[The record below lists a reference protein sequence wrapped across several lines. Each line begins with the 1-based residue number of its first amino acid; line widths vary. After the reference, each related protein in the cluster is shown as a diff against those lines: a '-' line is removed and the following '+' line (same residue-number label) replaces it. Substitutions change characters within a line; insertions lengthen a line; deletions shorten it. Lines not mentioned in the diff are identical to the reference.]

1 MSKNTVNFMLH
12 IKVYKSINGNAYN
25 YLLKSRDF
33 FLVRTCTVFGNRF
46 ADINLK
52 GDLFG
57 GVTTAIISL
66 PLALAFGVASGAGAE
81 AGLWGAI
88 MVGFFAALFGGS
100 SSLISEPTGPMT
112 VIMTAVLTSMMAKYP
127 ETGMAMSF
135 TVVIMAGAF
144 QVLLG
149 TLKLG
154 KYITLMPY
162 SVISGFMSGI
172 GVILIILQISPL
184 LGHLAPAGG
193 VIGTL
198 SALPDNIL
206 NLKFSELFL
215 GLLTLGILFFLPQK
229 YRRYVPAQLIAL
241 VAVTLLSVIFFDTD
255 SIRRI
260 GEIPAGLPSLVL
272 PHINAD
278 MFTTMVIDALVLG
291 TLGCIDTLL
300 TAVIGDSLTRKEHDS
315 DKELRGQGLANIISG
330 LFGALPGAGATM
342 GTVTNIQVGARS
354 PLSGIIRALVLA
366 LVVLVAGGLT
376 EPIPMAVLA
385 GIAVYVG
392 FNILDWS
399 FIQRAHKVN
408 VQGMAIMYGVML
420 LTVFVDL
427 IVAVGLGVFIS
438 NIIIIEQ
445 LSRVQA
451 RQVKAISDAD
461 ENSVPLTDSERG
473 LLDKANGKVLFF
485 YLSGPMIFSVSK
497 AISQQ
502 HSSISDYD
510 VMILDLTDVP
520 MIDVTVGLALENAI
534 KDALD
539 ARCEVLLLCPNI
551 NTRQQLEKFH
561 VLTLVPEGNTYLFRY
576 EALQASLKYVKNT
589 DLLEPT

>member
-1 MSKNTVNFMLH
+1 M
-12 IKVYKSINGNAYN
+12 
-25 YLLKSRDF
+25 
-33 FLVRTCTVFGNRF
+33 FGDRF
-46 ADINLK
+46 NDINLK

-88 MVGFFAALFGGS
+88 LVGLFAALFGGS
-100 SSLISEPTGPMT
+100 STLISEPTGPMT
-112 VIMTAVLTSMMAKYP
+112 VIMTAVLTSMVAKYP
-127 ETGMAMSF
+127 ESGIAISF
-135 TVVIMAGAF
+135 TIVMMAGAF
-144 QVLLG
+144 QVLIG

-162 SVISGFMSGI
+162 SVVSGFMSGI
-172 GVILIILQISPL
+172 GVILIILQLSPL
-184 LGHLAPAGG
+184 LGHAAPAGG
-193 VIGTL
+193 VLGTL
-198 SALPDNIL
+198 SALPETISNM
-206 NLKFSELFL
+206 KFSEFFL
-215 GLLTLGILFFLPQK
+215 GLLTLGILFFFPKQYRK
-229 YRRYVPAQLIAL
+229 YIPAQLVAL
-241 VAVTLLSVIFFDTD
+241 VAVTLLSVIIFDFD
-255 SIRRI
+255 DVRRI
-260 GEIPAGLPSLVL
+260 GEIPTGLPSLVV
-272 PHINAD
+272 PVINGEI
-278 MFTTMVIDALVLG
+278 FTAMVIDALVLG

-315 DKELRGQGLANIISG
+315 DKELRGQGFANMISG

-354 PLSGIIRALVLA
+354 PLSGVIRALILA
-366 LVVLVAGGLT
+366 LVVLVASGLT

-392 FNILDWS
+392 FGILDWS
-399 FIQRAHKVN
+399 FIQRAHRVS

-438 NIIIIEQ
+438 NILIIER

-451 RQVKAISDAD
+451 KQVKAISDAD
-461 ENSVPLTDSERG
+461 ENDVPLTDSERG
-473 LLDKANGKVLFF
+473 LLDRANGKVLFF

-497 AISQQ
+497 AISRQ
-502 HSSISDYD
+502 HSSIADYEA
-510 VMILDLTDVP
+510 MILDLTDVP

-534 KDALD
+534 KDAQEAQCD
-539 ARCEVLLLCPNI
+539 VYLLCPNE
-551 NTRQQLEKFH
+551 RVREQLEKFH
-561 VLTLVPEGNTYLFRY
+561 VLDLVPDENTFKFRY
-576 EALQASLKYVKNT
+576 EALNAAVNKVEQDEHQGAFV
-589 DLLEPT
+589 

>member
-1 MSKNTVNFMLH
+1 MS
-12 IKVYKSINGNAYN
+12 I
-25 YLLKSRDF
+25 
-33 FLVRTCTVFGNRF
+33 
-46 ADINLK
+46 K

-88 MVGFFAALFGGS
+88 LVGLFAALFGGS
-100 SSLISEPTGPMT
+100 TSLISEPTGPMT

-127 ETGMAMSF
+127 ETGMAMGF

-172 GVILIILQISPL
+172 GVILIILQLSPL
-184 LGHLAPAGG
+184 LGHSAPAGG
-193 VIGTL
+193 VMGTL
-198 SALPDNIL
+198 SALPNTL
-206 NLKFSELFL
+206 VNLKFSELFL
-215 GLLTLGILFFLPQK
+215 GLLTLAILFFFPSK
-229 YRRYVPAQLIAL
+229 YRKYVPAQLVAL
-241 VAVTLLSVIFFDTD
+241 VAITLLSVIIFDTD

-272 PHINAD
+272 PHINTE
-278 MFTTMVIDALVLG
+278 MFMTMVIDALVLG

-300 TAVIGDSLTRKEHDS
+300 TAVIGDSLTRKVHDS
-315 DKELRGQGLANIISG
+315 DKELRGQGIANMISG

-354 PLSGIIRALVLA
+354 PLSGIIRALMLA
-366 LVVLVAGGLT
+366 LVVLIAGSLT

-399 FIQRAHKVN
+399 FIQRAHKVSMP
-408 VQGMAIMYGVML
+408 GMAVMYGVML

-461 ENSVPLTDSERG
+461 DNIVPLTDSERG
-473 LLDKANGKVLFF
+473 LLDQANGKVLFF

-502 HSSISDYD
+502 HASIDDYD

-539 ARCEVLLLCPNI
+539 VNCEVLLLCPNTK
-551 NTRQQLEKFH
+551 TRQQLEKFR
-561 VLTLVPEGNTYLFRY
+561 VLDLVPDGNTYAFRY
-576 EALQASLKYVKNT
+576 EALQASLKHVEKNNQPV
-589 DLLEPT
+589 LEC

>member
-1 MSKNTVNFMLH
+1 M
-12 IKVYKSINGNAYN
+12 
-25 YLLKSRDF
+25 
-33 FLVRTCTVFGNRF
+33 FGQRF
-46 ADINLK
+46 ENINLK

-88 MVGFFAALFGGS
+88 MVGFFASLFGGS
-100 SSLISEPTGPMT
+100 STLISEPTGPMT
-112 VIMTAVLTSMMAKYP
+112 VIMTAVLTSMVAKYP
-127 ETGMAMSF
+127 ESGIAMTF
-135 TVVIMAGAF
+135 TVVMMAGAF
-144 QVLLG
+144 QILLG

-172 GVILIILQISPL
+172 GVILIILQLSPL
-184 LGHLAPAGG
+184 LGHAAPSGG
-193 VIGTL
+193 VMGTL
-198 SALPDNIL
+198 TALPDTLTNLNI
-206 NLKFSELFL
+206 KELFL
-215 GLLTLGILFFLPQK
+215 GLLTLAVLFLFPQH
-229 YRRYVPAQLIAL
+229 YRKYVPAQLVAL
-241 VAVTLLSVIFFDTD
+241 VAVTLISVIIFDMG

-260 GEIPAGLPSLVL
+260 GEIPAGLPSIVI
-272 PHINAD
+272 PTINSD
-278 MFTTMVIDALVLG
+278 MFMTMVIDALVLG

-315 DKELRGQGLANIISG
+315 DKELRGQGLANMISG

-354 PLSGIIRALVLA
+354 PLSGVFRAAVLA

-399 FIQRAHKVN
+399 FIQRAHKVS

-438 NIIIIEQ
+438 NIIIIER
-445 LSRVQA
+445 LSREQA

-461 ENSVPLTDSERG
+461 EDDVPLTESERG

-497 AISQQ
+497 AISRQ
-502 HSSISDYD
+502 HTSISDYE

-534 KDALD
+534 NDALD
-539 ARCEVLLLCPNI
+539 ANCKVYLLCPNKQ
-551 NTRQQLEKFH
+551 TREQLEKFH
-561 VLTLVPEGNTYLFRY
+561 VTDLVPDENTFKFRY
-576 EALQASLKYVKNT
+576 EALKSAIKYVSPS
-589 DLLEPT
+589 EE

>member
-1 MSKNTVNFMLH
+1 MF
-12 IKVYKSINGNAYN
+12 G
-25 YLLKSRDF
+25 SRF
-33 FLVRTCTVFGNRF
+33 E
-46 ADINLK
+46 DINFK
-52 GDLFG
+52 GDVFG

-88 MVGFFAALFGGS
+88 MVGLFASLFGGS
-100 SSLISEPTGPMT
+100 NTLISEPTGPMT

-127 ETGMAMSF
+127 ETGMAMTF
-135 TVVIMAGAF
+135 TVVMMAGAF
-144 QVLLG
+144 QILLG

-154 KYITLMPY
+154 KYVTLMPY

-172 GVILIILQISPL
+172 GVILIILQLSPL
-184 LGHLAPAGG
+184 MGHAAPSGG
-193 VIGTL
+193 VLGTL
-198 SALPDNIL
+198 SALPETIS

-215 GLLTLGILFFLPQK
+215 GLLTLGILFFFPKQ
-229 YRRYVPAQLIAL
+229 YRKYVPAQLVAL
-241 VAVTLLSVIFFDTD
+241 VAVTLLSVILFDTED
-255 SIRRI
+255 IRRI
-260 GEIPAGLPSLVL
+260 GEIPAGLPSLVA
-272 PHINAD
+272 PYIDTD
-278 MFTTMVIDALVLG
+278 MFVEMVIDALVLG

-315 DKELRGQGLANIISG
+315 DKELRGQGLANMISG

-354 PLSGIIRALVLA
+354 PLSGVIRALMLA

-399 FIQRAHKVN
+399 FIQRAHKVSFS
-408 VQGMAIMYGVML
+408 GMAVMYGVML

-438 NIIIIEQ
+438 NIIIIER
-445 LSRVQA
+445 LSREQA

-461 ENSVPLTDSERG
+461 EDDVPLTDSERG
-473 LLDKANGKVLFF
+473 LLERANGKVLFF

-497 AISQQ
+497 AISRQ

-539 ARCEVLLLCPNI
+539 ANCAVYLLCPNER
-551 NTRQQLEKFH
+551 TREQLEKFH
-561 VLTLVPEGNTYLFRY
+561 VIDLVPNDNMYQFRY
-576 EALQASLKYVKNT
+576 EALNAAVAHVEADQYQRITA
-589 DLLEPT
+589 

>member
-1 MSKNTVNFMLH
+1 MFQ
-12 IKVYKSINGNAYN
+12 A
-25 YLLKSRDF
+25 
-33 FLVRTCTVFGNRF
+33 RF
-46 ADINLK
+46 ADLNLR

-81 AGLWGAI
+81 TGLWGAI
-88 MVGFFAALFGGS
+88 LVGLFAALFGGS
-100 SSLISEPTGPMT
+100 STLISEPTGPMT
-112 VIMTAVLTSMMAKYP
+112 VIMTAILTAMVARYP
-127 ETGMAMSF
+127 ESGAAIAF
-135 TVVIMAGAF
+135 TVVMMAGAF
-144 QVLLG
+144 QILLG

-162 SVISGFMSGI
+162 SVVSGFMSGI
-172 GVILIILQISPL
+172 GVILIILQLSPL
-184 LGHLAPAGG
+184 LGHPSPGGG
-193 VIGTL
+193 VLGTL
-198 SALPDNIL
+198 SALPDL
-206 NLKFSELFL
+206 LANLKFSELFL

-229 YRRYVPAQLIAL
+229 YRKQVPAQLVAL
-241 VAVTLLSVIFFDTD
+241 VVVTLFSVIFFATD
-255 SIRRI
+255 DIRRI
-260 GEIPAGLPSLVL
+260 GEIPAGLPSIVV
-272 PHINAD
+272 PT
-278 MFTTMVIDALVLG
+278 FTSDIVVTMVIDALVLG

-315 DKELRGQGLANIISG
+315 DRELQGQGIANMVAG

-354 PLSGIIRALVLA
+354 PLSGVTRALMLA

-392 FNILDWS
+392 VNILDWA
-399 FIQRAHKVN
+399 FIQRAHKISL
-408 VQGMAIMYGVML
+408 QGMAIMYGVML

-438 NIIIIEQ
+438 NILVIER
-445 LSRVQA
+445 LSREQA

-461 ENSVPLTDSERG
+461 DDDVPLTESERK

-497 AISQQ
+497 AITRQ
-502 HSSISDYD
+502 HSSVDQYQA
-510 VMILDLTDVP
+510 MILDLTDVP

-534 KDALD
+534 RNALEVN
-539 ARCEVLLLCPNI
+539 CEVYLLCPNEK
-551 NTRQQLEKFH
+551 TRSELEKFH
-561 VLTLVPEGNTYLFRY
+561 VIDLVPDQNMFTFRY
-576 EALQASLKYVKNT
+576 EALNAAVKQVNT
-589 DLLEPT
+589 

>member
-1 MSKNTVNFMLH
+1 MF
-12 IKVYKSINGNAYN
+12 G
-25 YLLKSRDF
+25 SRF
-33 FLVRTCTVFGNRF
+33 K
-46 ADINLK
+46 DINFK
-52 GDLFG
+52 GDIFG

-88 MVGFFAALFGGS
+88 MVGLFASLFGGS
-100 SSLISEPTGPMT
+100 NTLISEPTGPMT

-127 ETGMAMSF
+127 ETGMAMTF
-135 TVVIMAGAF
+135 TVVMMAGAF
-144 QVLLG
+144 QILLG
-149 TLKLG
+149 TLKMG
-154 KYITLMPY
+154 KYVTLMPY

-172 GVILIILQISPL
+172 GVILIILQLSPL
-184 LGHLAPAGG
+184 LGHAAPTGG
-193 VIGTL
+193 VLGTL
-198 SALPDNIL
+198 SALPETIF
-206 NLKFSELFL
+206 NLKFNELFL
-215 GLLTLGILFFLPQK
+215 GLLTLGILFFFPKK
-229 YRRYVPAQLIAL
+229 YRKYVPAQLVAL
-241 VAVTLLSVIFFDTD
+241 VAVTLLSVMLFDTED
-255 SIRRI
+255 IRRI
-260 GEIPAGLPSLVL
+260 GEIPAGLPSLVA
-272 PHINAD
+272 PHIDPD
-278 MFTTMVIDALVLG
+278 MFVEMVIDALVLG

-315 DKELRGQGLANIISG
+315 DKELRGQGLANMISG

-354 PLSGIIRALVLA
+354 PLSGVVRALVLA

-399 FIQRAHKVN
+399 FIQRAHKVSFS
-408 VQGMAIMYGVML
+408 GMAIMYGVML

-427 IVAVGLGVFIS
+427 IVAVGLGVFVS
-438 NIIIIEQ
+438 NIMIIER
-445 LSRVQA
+445 LSREQA

-461 ENSVPLTDSERG
+461 EDDVPLTDSERG
-473 LLDKANGKVLFF
+473 LLDRANGRVLFF

-497 AISQQ
+497 AISRQ
-502 HSSISDYD
+502 HTSISDYD

-520 MIDVTVGLALENAI
+520 MLDVTVGLALENAI

-539 ARCEVLLLCPNI
+539 ARCEVYLLCPNQR
-551 NTRQQLEKFH
+551 TREQLEKFH
-561 VLTLVPEGNTYLFRY
+561 VIDLVPDNNMYQFRY
-576 EALQASLKYVKNT
+576 EALNAAVAHVESDQYQRMTA
-589 DLLEPT
+589 

>member
-1 MSKNTVNFMLH
+1 MF
-12 IKVYKSINGNAYN
+12 G
-25 YLLKSRDF
+25 SRF
-33 FLVRTCTVFGNRF
+33 E
-46 ADINLK
+46 DINFN
-52 GDLFG
+52 GDVFG

-88 MVGFFAALFGGS
+88 MVGLFASLFGGS
-100 SSLISEPTGPMT
+100 NTLISEPTGPMT

-127 ETGMAMSF
+127 ETGMAMTF
-135 TVVIMAGAF
+135 TVVMMAGAF
-144 QVLLG
+144 QILLG

-154 KYITLMPY
+154 KYVTLMPY

-172 GVILIILQISPL
+172 GVILIILQLSPL
-184 LGHLAPAGG
+184 MGHAAPSGG
-193 VIGTL
+193 VLGTL
-198 SALPDNIL
+198 SALPETIS

-215 GLLTLGILFFLPQK
+215 GLLTLGILFFFPKQ
-229 YRRYVPAQLIAL
+229 YRKYVPAQLVAL
-241 VAVTLLSVIFFDTD
+241 VAVTLLSVILFDTED
-255 SIRRI
+255 IRRI
-260 GEIPAGLPSLVL
+260 GEIPAGLPSLVA
-272 PHINAD
+272 PYIDTD
-278 MFTTMVIDALVLG
+278 MFVEMVIDALVLG

-315 DKELRGQGLANIISG
+315 DKELRGQGLANMISG

-354 PLSGIIRALVLA
+354 PLSGVIRALMLA

-399 FIQRAHKVN
+399 FIQRAHKVSFS
-408 VQGMAIMYGVML
+408 GMAVMYGVML

-438 NIIIIEQ
+438 NIIIIER
-445 LSRVQA
+445 LSREQA

-461 ENSVPLTDSERG
+461 EDDVPLTDSERG
-473 LLDKANGKVLFF
+473 LLDRANGKVLFF

-497 AISQQ
+497 AISRQ

-539 ARCEVLLLCPNI
+539 ANCAVYLLCPNER
-551 NTRQQLEKFH
+551 TREQLEKFH
-561 VLTLVPEGNTYLFRY
+561 VIDLVPDENMYQFRY
-576 EALQASLKYVKNT
+576 EALNAAVAHVEADQYQRITA
-589 DLLEPT
+589 

>member
-1 MSKNTVNFMLH
+1 MF
-12 IKVYKSINGNAYN
+12 G
-25 YLLKSRDF
+25 SRF
-33 FLVRTCTVFGNRF
+33 E
-46 ADINLK
+46 DINFK
-52 GDLFG
+52 GDVFG

-88 MVGFFAALFGGS
+88 MVGLFASLFGGS
-100 SSLISEPTGPMT
+100 NTLISEPTGPMT

-127 ETGMAMSF
+127 ETGMAMTF
-135 TVVIMAGAF
+135 TVVMMAGAF
-144 QVLLG
+144 QILLG

-154 KYITLMPY
+154 KYVTLMPY

-172 GVILIILQISPL
+172 GVILIILQLSPL
-184 LGHLAPAGG
+184 MGHAAPSGG
-193 VIGTL
+193 VLGTL
-198 SALPDNIL
+198 SALPETIS

-215 GLLTLGILFFLPQK
+215 GLLTLGILFFFPKQ
-229 YRRYVPAQLIAL
+229 YRKYVPAQLVAL
-241 VAVTLLSVIFFDTD
+241 VAVTLLSVMLFDMED
-255 SIRRI
+255 IRRI
-260 GEIPAGLPSLVL
+260 GEIPAGLPSLVA
-272 PHINAD
+272 PHIDPD
-278 MFTTMVIDALVLG
+278 MFVEMVIDALVLG

-315 DKELRGQGLANIISG
+315 DKELRGQGLANMISG

-354 PLSGIIRALVLA
+354 PLSGVIRALMLA

-399 FIQRAHKVN
+399 FIQRAHKVSFS
-408 VQGMAIMYGVML
+408 GMAVMYGVML

-438 NIIIIEQ
+438 NIIIIER
-445 LSRVQA
+445 LSREQA

-461 ENSVPLTDSERG
+461 EDDVPLTDSERG
-473 LLDKANGKVLFF
+473 LLDRANGKVLFF

-497 AISQQ
+497 AISRQ

-539 ARCEVLLLCPNI
+539 ANCAVYLLCPNER
-551 NTRQQLEKFH
+551 TREQLEKFH
-561 VLTLVPEGNTYLFRY
+561 VIDLVPNDNMYQFRY
-576 EALQASLKYVKNT
+576 EALNAAVAHVEADQYQRITA
-589 DLLEPT
+589 

>member
-1 MSKNTVNFMLH
+1 MTFYFLKLNAG
-12 IKVYKSINGNAYN
+12 KSA
-25 YLLKSRDF
+25 
-33 FLVRTCTVFGNRF
+33 VFGSRF
-46 ADINLK
+46 EDINFK
-52 GDLFG
+52 GDVFG

-88 MVGFFAALFGGS
+88 MVGLFASLFGGS
-100 SSLISEPTGPMT
+100 NTLISEPTGPMT

-127 ETGMAMSF
+127 ETGMAMTF
-135 TVVIMAGAF
+135 TVVMMAGAF
-144 QVLLG
+144 QILLG

-154 KYITLMPY
+154 KYVTLMPY

-172 GVILIILQISPL
+172 GVILIILQLSPL
-184 LGHLAPAGG
+184 MGHAAPSGG
-193 VIGTL
+193 VLGTL
-198 SALPDNIL
+198 SALPDTIS

-215 GLLTLGILFFLPQK
+215 GLLTLGILFFFPKQ
-229 YRRYVPAQLIAL
+229 YRKYVPAQLVAL
-241 VAVTLLSVIFFDTD
+241 VAVTLLSVMFFDTED
-255 SIRRI
+255 IRRI
-260 GEIPAGLPSLVL
+260 GEIPAGLPSLVA
-272 PHINAD
+272 PHIDPD
-278 MFTTMVIDALVLG
+278 MFIEMVIDALVLG

-315 DKELRGQGLANIISG
+315 DKELRGQGLANMISG

-354 PLSGIIRALVLA
+354 PLSGVIRALMLA

-399 FIQRAHKVN
+399 FIQRAHKVSFS
-408 VQGMAIMYGVML
+408 GMAVMYGVML

-438 NIIIIEQ
+438 NIIIIER
-445 LSRVQA
+445 LSREQA

-461 ENSVPLTDSERG
+461 EDDVPLTDSERG
-473 LLDKANGKVLFF
+473 LLDRANGKVLFF

-497 AISQQ
+497 AISRQ

-539 ARCEVLLLCPNI
+539 ANCAVYLLCPNER
-551 NTRQQLEKFH
+551 TRGQLEKFH
-561 VLTLVPEGNTYLFRY
+561 VIDLVPNDNMYQFRY
-576 EALQASLKYVKNT
+576 EALNAAVAHVEADQYQRITA
-589 DLLEPT
+589 

>member
-1 MSKNTVNFMLH
+1 MF
-12 IKVYKSINGNAYN
+12 G
-25 YLLKSRDF
+25 SRF
-33 FLVRTCTVFGNRF
+33 K
-46 ADINLK
+46 DINFK
-52 GDLFG
+52 GDIFG

-88 MVGFFAALFGGS
+88 MVGLFASLFGGS
-100 SSLISEPTGPMT
+100 NTLISEPTGPMT

-127 ETGMAMSF
+127 ETGMAMTF
-135 TVVIMAGAF
+135 TVVMMAGAF
-144 QVLLG
+144 QILLG
-149 TLKLG
+149 TLKMG
-154 KYITLMPY
+154 KYVTLMPY

-172 GVILIILQISPL
+172 GVILIILQLSPL
-184 LGHLAPAGG
+184 LGHAAPTGG
-193 VIGTL
+193 VLGTL
-198 SALPDNIL
+198 SALPETIS
-206 NLKFSELFL
+206 NLEFNELFL
-215 GLLTLGILFFLPQK
+215 GLLTLGILFFFPKK
-229 YRRYVPAQLIAL
+229 YRKYVPAQLVAL
-241 VAVTLLSVIFFDTD
+241 VAVTLLSVMLFDTED
-255 SIRRI
+255 IRRI
-260 GEIPAGLPSLVL
+260 GEIPAGLPSLVA
-272 PHINAD
+272 PHIDPD
-278 MFTTMVIDALVLG
+278 MFVEMVIDALVLG

-315 DKELRGQGLANIISG
+315 DKELRGQGLANMISG

-354 PLSGIIRALVLA
+354 PLSGVVRALVLA

-399 FIQRAHKVN
+399 FIQRAHKVSFS
-408 VQGMAIMYGVML
+408 GMAIMYGVML

-427 IVAVGLGVFIS
+427 IVAVGLGVFVS
-438 NIIIIEQ
+438 NIMIIER
-445 LSRVQA
+445 LSREQA

-461 ENSVPLTDSERG
+461 EDDVPLTDSERG
-473 LLDKANGKVLFF
+473 LLDRANGRVLFF

-497 AISQQ
+497 AISRQ
-502 HSSISDYD
+502 HTSISDYD

-520 MIDVTVGLALENAI
+520 MLDVTVGLALENAI

-539 ARCEVLLLCPNI
+539 AHCEVYLLCPNQR
-551 NTRQQLEKFH
+551 TREQLEKFH
-561 VLTLVPEGNTYLFRY
+561 VIDLVPDNNMYQFRY
-576 EALQASLKYVKNT
+576 EALNAAVAHVESDHYQRMTA
-589 DLLEPT
+589 

>member
-1 MSKNTVNFMLH
+1 MF
-12 IKVYKSINGNAYN
+12 G
-25 YLLKSRDF
+25 SRF
-33 FLVRTCTVFGNRF
+33 K
-46 ADINLK
+46 DINFK
-52 GDLFG
+52 GDIFG

-88 MVGFFAALFGGS
+88 MVGLFASLFGGS
-100 SSLISEPTGPMT
+100 NTLISEPTGPMT

-127 ETGMAMSF
+127 ETGMAMTF
-135 TVVIMAGAF
+135 TVVMMAGAF
-144 QVLLG
+144 QILLG
-149 TLKLG
+149 TLKMG
-154 KYITLMPY
+154 KYVTLMPY

-172 GVILIILQISPL
+172 GVILIILQLSPL
-184 LGHLAPAGG
+184 LGHAAPAGG
-193 VIGTL
+193 VLGTL
-198 SALPDNIL
+198 SALPETIS
-206 NLKFSELFL
+206 NLKFNELFL
-215 GLLTLGILFFLPQK
+215 GLLTLGILFFFPKK
-229 YRRYVPAQLIAL
+229 YRKYVPAQLVAL
-241 VAVTLLSVIFFDTD
+241 VAVTLLSVMLFDTED
-255 SIRRI
+255 IRRI
-260 GEIPAGLPSLVL
+260 GEIPAGLPSLVA
-272 PHINAD
+272 PHIDPD
-278 MFTTMVIDALVLG
+278 MFVEMVIDALVLG

-315 DKELRGQGLANIISG
+315 DKELRGQGLANMISG

-354 PLSGIIRALVLA
+354 PLSGVVRALVLA

-399 FIQRAHKVN
+399 FIQRAHKVSFS
-408 VQGMAIMYGVML
+408 GMAIMYGVML

-427 IVAVGLGVFIS
+427 IVAVGLGVFVS
-438 NIIIIEQ
+438 NIMIIER
-445 LSRVQA
+445 LSREQA

-461 ENSVPLTDSERG
+461 EDDVPLTDSERG
-473 LLDKANGKVLFF
+473 LLDRANGRVLFF

-497 AISQQ
+497 AISRQ
-502 HSSISDYD
+502 HISISDYD

-520 MIDVTVGLALENAI
+520 MLDVTVGLALENAI

-539 ARCEVLLLCPNI
+539 ARCEVYLLCPNQR
-551 NTRQQLEKFH
+551 TREQLEKFH
-561 VLTLVPEGNTYLFRY
+561 VIDLVPDNNMYQFRY
-576 EALQASLKYVKNT
+576 EALNAAVAHVESDHYQRMTA
-589 DLLEPT
+589 

>member
-1 MSKNTVNFMLH
+1 MF
-12 IKVYKSINGNAYN
+12 A
-25 YLLKSRDF
+25 
-33 FLVRTCTVFGNRF
+33 NRF
-46 ADINLK
+46 EDINLR

-88 MVGFFAALFGGS
+88 MVGLFAALFGGS
-100 SSLISEPTGPMT
+100 NTLISEPTGPMT
-112 VIMTAVLTSMMAKYP
+112 VIMTAVLTSMVAKYP
-127 ETGMAMSF
+127 ETGMAMTF
-135 TVVIMAGAF
+135 TVVMMAGAF
-144 QVLLG
+144 QILLG

-154 KYITLMPY
+154 KYVTLMPY

-172 GVILIILQISPL
+172 GVILIILQLSPL
-184 LGHLAPAGG
+184 LGHAAPSGG
-193 VIGTL
+193 VMGTL
-198 SALPDNIL
+198 SALPETVANMR
-206 NLKFSELFL
+206 FSELFL
-215 GLLTLGILFFLPQK
+215 GLLTLAILFFFPK
-229 YRRYVPAQLIAL
+229 HYRKYVPAQLVAL
-241 VAVTLLSVIFFDTD
+241 IVVTLLSVILFDTD
-255 SIRRI
+255 AIRRI
-260 GEIPAGLPSLVL
+260 GEIPAGLPSLVI
-272 PHINAD
+272 PQIDPA
-278 MFTTMVIDALVLG
+278 MFTEMVIDALVLG

-315 DKELRGQGLANIISG
+315 DKELRGQGLANMISG

-354 PLSGIIRALVLA
+354 PLSGVIRALVLA

-399 FIQRAHKVN
+399 FIQRAHKVSFS
-408 VQGMAIMYGVML
+408 GMAIMYGVML

-427 IVAVGLGVFIS
+427 IAAVGLGVFIS
-438 NIIIIEQ
+438 NIIIIER
-445 LSRVQA
+445 LSREQA

-461 ENSVPLTDSERG
+461 EDDVPLTDSERG

-497 AISQQ
+497 AISRQ
-502 HSSISDYD
+502 HSSISDYE

-539 ARCEVLLLCPNI
+539 ANCQVYLLCPNEQ
-551 NTRQQLEKFH
+551 TRQQLDKFH
-561 VLTLVPEGNTYLFRY
+561 VIDLVPEGNTYKFRY
-576 EALQASLKYVKNT
+576 EALKAAVKH
-589 DLLEPT
+589 

>member
-1 MSKNTVNFMLH
+1 MF
-12 IKVYKSINGNAYN
+12 G
-25 YLLKSRDF
+25 SRF
-33 FLVRTCTVFGNRF
+33 K
-46 ADINLK
+46 DINFK
-52 GDLFG
+52 GDIFG

-88 MVGFFAALFGGS
+88 MVGLFASLFGGS
-100 SSLISEPTGPMT
+100 NTLISEPTGPMT

-127 ETGMAMSF
+127 ETGMAMTF
-135 TVVIMAGAF
+135 TVVMMAGAF
-144 QVLLG
+144 QILLG
-149 TLKLG
+149 TLKMG
-154 KYITLMPY
+154 KYVTLMPY

-172 GVILIILQISPL
+172 GVILIILQLSPL
-184 LGHLAPAGG
+184 LGHAAPTGG
-193 VIGTL
+193 VLGTL
-198 SALPDNIL
+198 SALPETIS
-206 NLKFSELFL
+206 NLKFNELFL
-215 GLLTLGILFFLPQK
+215 GLLTLGILFFFPKK
-229 YRRYVPAQLIAL
+229 YRKYVPAQLVAL
-241 VAVTLLSVIFFDTD
+241 VAVTLLSVMLFDTED
-255 SIRRI
+255 IRRI
-260 GEIPAGLPSLVL
+260 GEIPAGLPSLVA
-272 PHINAD
+272 PHIDPD
-278 MFTTMVIDALVLG
+278 MFVEMVIDALVLG

-315 DKELRGQGLANIISG
+315 DKELRGQGLANMISG

-354 PLSGIIRALVLA
+354 PLSGVVRALVLA

-399 FIQRAHKVN
+399 FIQRAHKVSFS
-408 VQGMAIMYGVML
+408 GMAIMYGVML

-427 IVAVGLGVFIS
+427 IVAVGLGVFVS
-438 NIIIIEQ
+438 NIMIIER
-445 LSRVQA
+445 LSREQA

-461 ENSVPLTDSERG
+461 EDDVPLTDSERG
-473 LLDKANGKVLFF
+473 LLDRANGRVLFF

-497 AISQQ
+497 AISRQ
-502 HSSISDYD
+502 HTSISDYD

-520 MIDVTVGLALENAI
+520 MLDVTVGLALENAI

-539 ARCEVLLLCPNI
+539 ARCEVYLLCPNQR
-551 NTRQQLEKFH
+551 TREQLEKFH
-561 VLTLVPEGNTYLFRY
+561 VIDLVPDNNMYQFRY
-576 EALQASLKYVKNT
+576 EALNAAVAHVESEQYQRMTA
-589 DLLEPT
+589 

>member
-1 MSKNTVNFMLH
+1 MTFYFLKLNAG
-12 IKVYKSINGNAYN
+12 KSA
-25 YLLKSRDF
+25 
-33 FLVRTCTVFGNRF
+33 VFGSRF
-46 ADINLK
+46 EDINFK
-52 GDLFG
+52 GDVFG

-88 MVGFFAALFGGS
+88 MVGLFASLFGGS
-100 SSLISEPTGPMT
+100 NTLISEPTGPMT

-127 ETGMAMSF
+127 ETGMAMTF
-135 TVVIMAGAF
+135 TVVMMAGAF
-144 QVLLG
+144 QILLG

-154 KYITLMPY
+154 KYVTLMPY

-172 GVILIILQISPL
+172 GVILIILQLSPL
-184 LGHLAPAGG
+184 MGHAAPSGG
-193 VIGTL
+193 VLGTL
-198 SALPDNIL
+198 SALPETIS

-215 GLLTLGILFFLPQK
+215 GLLTLGILFFFPKQYRK
-229 YRRYVPAQLIAL
+229 YIPAQLVAL
-241 VAVTLLSVIFFDTD
+241 VAVTLLSVMFFDTED
-255 SIRRI
+255 IRRI
-260 GEIPAGLPSLVL
+260 GEIPAGLPSLVA
-272 PHINAD
+272 PHIDPD
-278 MFTTMVIDALVLG
+278 MFVEMVIDALVLG

-315 DKELRGQGLANIISG
+315 DKELRGQGLANMISG

-354 PLSGIIRALVLA
+354 PLSGVIRALMLA

-399 FIQRAHKVN
+399 FIQRAHKVSFS
-408 VQGMAIMYGVML
+408 GMAVMYGVML

-438 NIIIIEQ
+438 NIIIIER
-445 LSRVQA
+445 LSREQA

-461 ENSVPLTDSERG
+461 EDDVPLTDSERG
-473 LLDKANGKVLFF
+473 LLDRANGKVLFF

-497 AISQQ
+497 AISRQ

-539 ARCEVLLLCPNI
+539 ANCAVYLLCPNER
-551 NTRQQLEKFH
+551 TREQLEKFH
-561 VLTLVPEGNTYLFRY
+561 VIDLVPNDNMYQFRY
-576 EALQASLKYVKNT
+576 EALNAAVAHVEADQYQRITA
-589 DLLEPT
+589 

>member
-1 MSKNTVNFMLH
+1 VHYFLGRILML
-12 IKVYKSINGNAYN
+12 
-25 YLLKSRDF
+25 
-33 FLVRTCTVFGNRF
+33 FGHRF
-46 ADINLK
+46 KDMNLK

-57 GVTTAIISL
+57 GVTTAVISL

-127 ETGMAMSF
+127 ETGLAISF
-135 TVVIMAGAF
+135 TIVMMAGAF
-144 QVLLG
+144 QILLG

-172 GVILIILQISPL
+172 GVILIIMQLSPL
-184 LGHLAPAGG
+184 LGQASPAGG
-193 VIGTL
+193 VTGTL
-198 SALPDNIL
+198 LSLPTLLSNI
-206 NLKFSELFL
+206 KFSELFL
-215 GLLTLGILFFLPQK
+215 ALLTLGILFFLPK
-229 YRRYVPAQLIAL
+229 TYRKYVPAQLVAL
-241 VAVTLLSVIFFDTD
+241 VAVTLISMLLFNNED
-255 SIRRI
+255 IRRI
-260 GEIPAGLPSLVL
+260 GEIPAGLPSLVI
-272 PHINAD
+272 PHFNTEI
-278 MFTTMVIDALVLG
+278 FTTMVIDALVLG

-300 TAVIGDSLTRKEHDS
+300 TAVIGDSLTRKEHDP
-315 DKELRGQGLANIISG
+315 DKELRGQGIANMISG

-399 FIQRAHKVN
+399 FIQRAHKVSI
-408 VQGMAIMYGVML
+408 QGMAIMYGVML

-438 NIIIIEQ
+438 NIIVIER
-445 LSRVQA
+445 LSREQA
-451 RQVKAISDAD
+451 RQVKAISDSD
-461 ENSVPLTDSERG
+461 GDDVPLNSRERK
-473 LLDKANGKVLFF
+473 LLEKANGKVLFF

-497 AISQQ
+497 AISRQ
-502 HSSISDYD
+502 HTRVAEYD

-520 MIDVTVGLALENAI
+520 MIDETVGLALENAV

-539 ARCEVLLLCPNI
+539 AQCEVFLLCPNEQ
-551 NTRQQLEKFH
+551 TRQQLEKCN
-561 VLTLVPEGNTYLFRY
+561 VLDLVPNKNIYSFRD
-576 EALQASLKYVKNT
+576 EALQAALTRVESH
-589 DLLEPT
+589 

>member
-1 MSKNTVNFMLH
+1 MFQ
-12 IKVYKSINGNAYN
+12 A
-25 YLLKSRDF
+25 
-33 FLVRTCTVFGNRF
+33 RF
-46 ADINLK
+46 ADLNLR

-88 MVGFFAALFGGS
+88 LVGLFAALFGGS
-100 SSLISEPTGPMT
+100 STLISEPTGPMT
-112 VIMTAVLTSMMAKYP
+112 VIMTAILTAMVARYP
-127 ETGMAMSF
+127 ESGAAIAF
-135 TVVIMAGAF
+135 TVVMMAGAF
-144 QVLLG
+144 QILLG

-162 SVISGFMSGI
+162 SVVSGFMSGI
-172 GVILIILQISPL
+172 GVILIILQLSPL
-184 LGHLAPAGG
+184 LGHPSPGGG
-193 VIGTL
+193 VLGTL
-198 SALPDNIL
+198 SALPDL
-206 NLKFSELFL
+206 LANLKFSELFL

-229 YRRYVPAQLIAL
+229 YRKQVPAQLVAL
-241 VAVTLLSVIFFDTD
+241 VVVTLFSVIFFDTD
-255 SIRRI
+255 DIRRI
-260 GEIPAGLPSLVL
+260 GEIPAGLPSIVV
-272 PHINAD
+272 PT
-278 MFTTMVIDALVLG
+278 FTSDIVVTMVIDALVLG

-315 DKELRGQGLANIISG
+315 DRELQGQGIANMVAG

-354 PLSGIIRALVLA
+354 PLSGVTRALMLA

-392 FNILDWS
+392 VNILDWA
-399 FIQRAHKVN
+399 FIQRAHKISL
-408 VQGMAIMYGVML
+408 QGMAIMYGVML

-438 NIIIIEQ
+438 NILVIER
-445 LSRVQA
+445 LSREQA

-461 ENSVPLTDSERG
+461 DDDVPLTESERK

-497 AISQQ
+497 AITRQ
-502 HSSISDYD
+502 HSSVDQYQA
-510 VMILDLTDVP
+510 MILDLTDVP

-534 KDALD
+534 RDAQE
-539 ARCEVLLLCPNI
+539 ANCEVYLLCPNEK
-551 NTRQQLEKFH
+551 TRAELEKFH
-561 VLTLVPEGNTYLFRY
+561 VIDLVPDQNMFTFRY
-576 EALQASLKYVKNT
+576 EALNAAVKQVT
-589 DLLEPT
+589 VSE

>member
-1 MSKNTVNFMLH
+1 MKWSTV
-12 IKVYKSINGNAYN
+12 
-25 YLLKSRDF
+25 
-33 FLVRTCTVFGNRF
+33 VFASRF
-46 ADINLK
+46 ADVNLK
-52 GDLFG
+52 GDAFG

-88 MVGFFAALFGGS
+88 MVGLFAALFGGS
-100 SSLISEPTGPMT
+100 NTLISEPTGPMT
-112 VIMTAVLTSMMAKYP
+112 VIMTAVLTGMMAKYP
-127 ETGMAMSF
+127 ETGMAMTF
-135 TVVIMAGAF
+135 TVVMMAGAF
-144 QVLLG
+144 QILLG

-154 KYITLMPY
+154 KYVTLMPY
-162 SVISGFMSGI
+162 SVVSGFMSGI

-184 LGHLAPAGG
+184 LGQAAPPGG
-193 VIGTL
+193 VTGTL
-198 SALPDNIL
+198 SAIPDIISNM
-206 NLKFSELFL
+206 KFSELFL
-215 GLLTLGILFFLPQK
+215 GLLTLGILFFFPK
-229 YRRYVPAQLIAL
+229 TYRKYVPAQLVAL
-241 VAVTLLSVIFFDTD
+241 VTVTLLSMMLFETD
-255 SIRRI
+255 AIRRI
-260 GEIPAGLPSLVL
+260 GEIPAGLPSFVI
-272 PHINAD
+272 PHFESAV
-278 MFTTMVIDALVLG
+278 FTEMVIDSLVLG

-315 DKELRGQGLANIISG
+315 DKELRGQGLANMISG

-354 PLSGIIRALVLA
+354 PLSGVIRALMLA

-399 FIQRAHKVN
+399 FIQRAHRVSFS
-408 VQGMAIMYGVML
+408 GMAIMYGVML

-427 IVAVGLGVFIS
+427 IAAVGLGVFIS
-438 NIIIIEQ
+438 NIIIIER
-445 LSRVQA
+445 LSREQA

-461 ENSVPLTDSERG
+461 DNDVPLTDSERG

-497 AISQQ
+497 AISRQ
-502 HSSISDYD
+502 HTTISDYE

-539 ARCEVLLLCPNI
+539 AQCQVYLLCPNEK
-551 NTRQQLEKFH
+551 TRQQLEKFH
-561 VLTLVPEGNTYLFRY
+561 VLDLIAEHNCFKFRY
-576 EALQASLKYVKNT
+576 EALNAAVKHVNG
-589 DLLEPT
+589 DEQ

>member
-1 MSKNTVNFMLH
+1 
-12 IKVYKSINGNAYN
+12 
-25 YLLKSRDF
+25 
-33 FLVRTCTVFGNRF
+33 VFGQRF
-46 ADINLK
+46 ENINLK

-88 MVGFFAALFGGS
+88 MVGFFASLFGGS
-100 SSLISEPTGPMT
+100 STLISEPTGPMT
-112 VIMTAVLTSMMAKYP
+112 VIMTAVLTSMVAKYP
-127 ETGMAMSF
+127 ETGIAMTF
-135 TVVIMAGAF
+135 TVVMMAGAF
-144 QVLLG
+144 QILLG

-172 GVILIILQISPL
+172 GVILIILQLSPL
-184 LGHLAPAGG
+184 LGHAAPSGG
-193 VIGTL
+193 VMGTL
-198 SALPDNIL
+198 TALPDTL
-206 NLKFSELFL
+206 ANLDIKELFL
-215 GLLTLGILFFLPQK
+215 GLLTLAVLFLFPLH
-229 YRRYVPAQLIAL
+229 YRKYVPAQLVAL
-241 VAVTLLSVIFFDTD
+241 VAVTLISVIIFDMS

-260 GEIPAGLPSLVL
+260 GEIPAGLPSIVI
-272 PHINAD
+272 PTINSD
-278 MFTTMVIDALVLG
+278 MFMTMVIDALVLG

-315 DKELRGQGLANIISG
+315 DKELRGQGLANMISG

-354 PLSGIIRALVLA
+354 PLSGVFRAAVLA

-399 FIQRAHKVN
+399 FIQRAHKVSFA
-408 VQGMAIMYGVML
+408 GMAIMYGVML

-438 NIIIIEQ
+438 NIIIIER
-445 LSRVQA
+445 LSREQA

-461 ENSVPLTDSERG
+461 EDDVPLTDSERA

-497 AISQQ
+497 AISRQ
-502 HSSISDYD
+502 HSSISDYE

-539 ARCEVLLLCPNI
+539 TDCQVYLLCPNE
-551 NTRQQLEKFH
+551 NTRMQLEKFH
-561 VLTLVPEGNTYLFRY
+561 ILDLIPEQKTYSFRY
-576 EALQASLKYVKNT
+576 EALKSAIKQVSPNI
-589 DLLEPT
+589 D

>member
-1 MSKNTVNFMLH
+1 M
-12 IKVYKSINGNAYN
+12 
-25 YLLKSRDF
+25 
-33 FLVRTCTVFGNRF
+33 FLNRF
-46 ADINLK
+46 ENINLK
-52 GDLFG
+52 GDIFG

-88 MVGFFAALFGGS
+88 MVGFFAAVFGGS
-100 SSLISEPTGPMT
+100 TTLISEPTGPMA
-112 VIMTAVLTSMMAKYP
+112 VIMTAVLTTMMATYP
-127 ETGMAMSF
+127 ETGIAMSF

-144 QVLLG
+144 QVLIG

-154 KYITLMPY
+154 KYVTLMPY

-172 GVILIILQISPL
+172 GVILIILQLSPL
-184 LGHLAPAGG
+184 LGHSAPSGG
-193 VIGTL
+193 VVGTL
-198 SALPDNIL
+198 AELPSTIVNI
-206 NLKFSELFL
+206 KFSELFL
-215 GLLTLGILFFLPQK
+215 GVLTLGVLFYFPKQ
-229 YRRYVPAQLIAL
+229 YRKYVPAQLVAL
-241 VAVTLLSVIFFDTD
+241 IAVTLLSVILFDTD

-272 PHINAD
+272 PHFNAE
-278 MFTTMVIDALVLG
+278 MFTTMIIDALVLG
-291 TLGCIDTLL
+291 TLGSIDTLL

-315 DKELRGQGLANIISG
+315 DKELRGQGIANMISG
-330 LFGALPGAGATM
+330 FFGALPGAGATM

-354 PLSGIIRALVLA
+354 PISGIVRALMLA

-399 FIQRAHKVN
+399 FIQRAHKVSI
-408 VQGMAIMYGVML
+408 QGMAIMYGVMF

-427 IVAVGLGVFIS
+427 IAAVGLGVFIS

-445 LSRVQA
+445 LSREQA
-451 RQVKAISDAD
+451 RKVKAISDAD
-461 ENSVPLTDSERG
+461 ENDVPLTDNERAI
-473 LLDKANGKVLFF
+473 LEKANGKVLFF

-497 AISQQ
+497 AISRQ
-502 HSSISDYD
+502 HASIADYQ

-520 MIDVTVGLALENAI
+520 MLDVTVGLALENAI

-539 ARCEVLLLCPNI
+539 ADCKVLLLCPNTK
-551 NTRQQLEKFH
+551 TRQQLEKFS
-561 VLTLVPEGNTYLFRY
+561 LLDSFANDKNYFSRET
-576 EALQASLKYVKNT
+576 ALQAALDYVVAK
-589 DLLEPT
+589 

>member
-1 MSKNTVNFMLH
+1 MF
-12 IKVYKSINGNAYN
+12 GQ
-25 YLLKSRDF
+25 RFED
-33 FLVRTCTVFGNRF
+33 VR
-46 ADINLK
+46 LK
-52 GDLFG
+52 GDIFG

-88 MVGFFAALFGGS
+88 FVGFFAALFGGS
-100 SSLISEPTGPMT
+100 TSLISEPTGPMT

-127 ETGMAMSF
+127 ETGMAMTF
-135 TVVIMAGAF
+135 TVVMMAGAF
-144 QVLLG
+144 QILLG

-172 GVILIILQISPL
+172 GVILIILQLSPL
-184 LGHLAPAGG
+184 LGHAAPSGG

-198 SALPDNIL
+198 NALPEL
-206 NLKFSELFL
+206 VENLKFSELFL
-215 GLLTLGILFFLPQK
+215 GLLTLAILFFFPK
-229 YRRYVPAQLIAL
+229 RYRKYVPAQLVAL
-241 VAVTLLSVIFFDTD
+241 VAVTLISVILFSMED
-255 SIRRI
+255 IRRI
-260 GEIPAGLPSLVL
+260 GVIPAGLPSFVI
-272 PHINAD
+272 PHINAE
-278 MFTTMVIDALVLG
+278 MFVEMVIDALVLG

-315 DKELRGQGLANIISG
+315 DKELRGQGLANMISG

-354 PLSGIIRALVLA
+354 PVSGMIRAVVLM

-399 FIQRAHKVN
+399 FIQRAHKVSFA
-408 VQGMAIMYGVML
+408 GMSVMYGVML

-438 NIIIIEQ
+438 NIIIIER
-445 LSRVQA
+445 LSREQA

-461 ENSVPLTDSERG
+461 ENDVPLTDSERG
-473 LLDKANGKVLFF
+473 LLDRANGKVLFF

-497 AISQQ
+497 AISRQ
-502 HSSISDYD
+502 HSSISDYE

-534 KDALD
+534 KDAKD
-539 ARCEVLLLCPNI
+539 AQCQVLLLCPNEK
-551 NTRQQLEKFH
+551 TRNQLEKFH
-561 VLTLVPEGNTYLFRY
+561 VLELVSEDNTYSFRY
-576 EALQASLKYVKNT
+576 EALKASLKIVDSDEHQQN
-589 DLLEPT
+589 PV

>member
-1 MSKNTVNFMLH
+1 M
-12 IKVYKSINGNAYN
+12 
-25 YLLKSRDF
+25 
-33 FLVRTCTVFGNRF
+33 FGDRF
-46 ADINLK
+46 NDINLK

-88 MVGFFAALFGGS
+88 LVGLFAALFGGS
-100 SSLISEPTGPMT
+100 STLISEPTGPMT
-112 VIMTAVLTSMMAKYP
+112 VIMTAVLTSMVAKYP
-127 ETGMAMSF
+127 ESGIAISF
-135 TVVIMAGAF
+135 TIVMMAGAF
-144 QVLLG
+144 QVLIG

-162 SVISGFMSGI
+162 SVVSGFMSGI
-172 GVILIILQISPL
+172 GVILIILQLSPL
-184 LGHLAPAGG
+184 LGHAAPAGG
-193 VIGTL
+193 VLGTL
-198 SALPDNIL
+198 SALPETISNM
-206 NLKFSELFL
+206 KFSEFFL
-215 GLLTLGILFFLPQK
+215 GLLTLGILFFFPKQ
-229 YRRYVPAQLIAL
+229 YRKYVPAQLVAL
-241 VAVTLLSVIFFDTD
+241 VAVTLLSVIVFDFD
-255 SIRRI
+255 DVRRI
-260 GEIPAGLPSLVL
+260 GEIPTGLPSLVV
-272 PHINAD
+272 PVINGEI
-278 MFTTMVIDALVLG
+278 FTAMVIDALVLG

-315 DKELRGQGLANIISG
+315 DKELRGQGFANMISG

-354 PLSGIIRALVLA
+354 PLSGVIRALILA
-366 LVVLVAGGLT
+366 LVVLVASGLT

-392 FNILDWS
+392 FGILDWS
-399 FIQRAHKVN
+399 FIQRAHRVS

-438 NIIIIEQ
+438 NILIIER

-451 RQVKAISDAD
+451 KQVKAISDAD
-461 ENSVPLTDSERG
+461 ENDVPLTDSERG
-473 LLDKANGKVLFF
+473 LLDRANGKVLFF

-497 AISQQ
+497 AISRQ
-502 HSSISDYD
+502 HSSISDYEA
-510 VMILDLTDVP
+510 MILDLTDVP

-534 KDALD
+534 KDAQEAQCD
-539 ARCEVLLLCPNI
+539 VYLLCPNE
-551 NTRQQLEKFH
+551 RVREQLEKFH
-561 VLTLVPEGNTYLFRY
+561 VLDLVPDENTFKFRY
-576 EALQASLKYVKNT
+576 EALNAAVKKVEQ
-589 DLLEPT
+589 DEHQGAFV

>member
-1 MSKNTVNFMLH
+1 
-12 IKVYKSINGNAYN
+12 
-25 YLLKSRDF
+25 LL
-33 FLVRTCTVFGNRF
+33 GHRF
-46 ADINLK
+46 EHINLK
-52 GDLFG
+52 GDIFG

-100 SSLISEPTGPMT
+100 TSLISEPTGPMT

-127 ETGMAMSF
+127 ETGIAMSF
-135 TVVIMAGAF
+135 TVVMMAGAF

-154 KYITLMPY
+154 KYVTLMPY

-172 GVILIILQISPL
+172 GIILIILQLSPL
-184 LGHLAPAGG
+184 LGHSAPGGG
-193 VIGTL
+193 VLGTL
-198 SALPDNIL
+198 SAMPEMFFTVN
-206 NLKFSELFL
+206 FSELLL
-215 GLLTLGILFFLPQK
+215 GLLTIALLIYFPKK
-229 YRRYVPAQLIAL
+229 YRKYVPAQLVAL
-241 VAVTLLSVIFFDTD
+241 VSVTLLSMYLFDAE

-260 GEIPAGLPSLVL
+260 GVIPAGLPSLII
-272 PHINAD
+272 PHFNAD

-315 DKELRGQGLANIISG
+315 DKELRGQGIANMISG

-354 PLSGIIRALVLA
+354 PLSGIVRALVLT

-376 EPIPMAVLA
+376 EPIPLTVLA

-392 FNILDWS
+392 INILDWS
-399 FIQRAHKVN
+399 FIQRAHKISI
-408 VQGMAIMYGVML
+408 QSMAVMYGVML

-445 LSRVQA
+445 LSRTQA
-451 RQVKAISDAD
+451 RQIKAISDTD
-461 ENSVPLTDSERG
+461 NDVPLTAREREI
-473 LLDKANGKVLFF
+473 LEKANGKVLFF
-485 YLSGPMIFSVSK
+485 YLSGPIIFSVSK
-497 AISQQ
+497 AISRQ
-502 HSSISDYD
+502 HTSISDYQ
-510 VMILDLTDVP
+510 VMILDLSDVP

-539 ARCEVLLLCPNI
+539 AHCEVLLLCPNVE
-551 NTRQQLEKFH
+551 TRERLEKLK
-561 VLTLVPEGNTYLFRY
+561 VLELISSNNHCTSREQ
-576 EALQASLKYVKNT
+576 ALQSALNHISI
-589 DLLEPT
+589 

>member
-1 MSKNTVNFMLH
+1 MF
-12 IKVYKSINGNAYN
+12 G
-25 YLLKSRDF
+25 SRF
-33 FLVRTCTVFGNRF
+33 K
-46 ADINLK
+46 DINFE
-52 GDLFG
+52 GDIFG

-88 MVGFFAALFGGS
+88 MVGLFASLFGGS
-100 SSLISEPTGPMT
+100 NTLISEPTGPMT

-127 ETGMAMSF
+127 ETGMAMTF
-135 TVVIMAGAF
+135 TVVMMAGAF
-144 QVLLG
+144 QILLG
-149 TLKLG
+149 TLKMG
-154 KYITLMPY
+154 KYVTLMPY

-172 GVILIILQISPL
+172 GVILIILQLSPL
-184 LGHLAPAGG
+184 LGHAAPTGG
-193 VIGTL
+193 VLGTL
-198 SALPDNIL
+198 SALPETIS
-206 NLKFSELFL
+206 NLKFNELFL
-215 GLLTLGILFFLPQK
+215 GLLTLGILFFFPKK
-229 YRRYVPAQLIAL
+229 YRKYVPAQLVAL
-241 VAVTLLSVIFFDTD
+241 VAVTLLSVMLFDTED
-255 SIRRI
+255 IRRI
-260 GEIPAGLPSLVL
+260 GEIPAGLPSLVA
-272 PHINAD
+272 PHIDPD
-278 MFTTMVIDALVLG
+278 MFVEMVIDALVLG

-315 DKELRGQGLANIISG
+315 DKELRGQGLANMISG

-354 PLSGIIRALVLA
+354 PLSGVVRALVLA

-399 FIQRAHKVN
+399 FIQRAHKVSFS
-408 VQGMAIMYGVML
+408 GMAIMYGVML

-427 IVAVGLGVFIS
+427 IVAVGLGVFVS
-438 NIIIIEQ
+438 NIMIIER
-445 LSRVQA
+445 LSREQA

-461 ENSVPLTDSERG
+461 EDDVPLTDSERG
-473 LLDKANGKVLFF
+473 LLDRANGRVLFF

-497 AISQQ
+497 AISRQ
-502 HSSISDYD
+502 HTSISDYD

-520 MIDVTVGLALENAI
+520 MLDVTVGLALENAI

-539 ARCEVLLLCPNI
+539 ARCEVYLLCPNQR
-551 NTRQQLEKFH
+551 TREQLEKFH
-561 VLTLVPEGNTYLFRY
+561 VIDLVPDNNMYQFRY
-576 EALQASLKYVKNT
+576 EALNAAVAHVESDQYQRMTA
-589 DLLEPT
+589 

>member
-1 MSKNTVNFMLH
+1 ML
-12 IKVYKSINGNAYN
+12 G
-25 YLLKSRDF
+25 D
-33 FLVRTCTVFGNRF
+33 RF
-46 ADINLK
+46 QDMNLK

-57 GVTTAIISL
+57 GVTTAVISL

-88 MVGFFAALFGGS
+88 MVGFFAALWGGS
-100 SSLISEPTGPMT
+100 TTLISEPTGPMT

-127 ETGMAMSF
+127 GTGMAMAF
-135 TVVIMAGAF
+135 TIVMMAGAF

-154 KYITLMPY
+154 KYVTLMPY

-172 GVILIILQISPL
+172 GVILILLQISPL
-184 LGHLAPAGG
+184 LGQAAPAGG
-193 VIGTL
+193 VMGTL
-198 SALPDNIL
+198 SALPNTLSNIQ
-206 NLKFSELFL
+206 FGELFL
-215 GLLTLGILFFLPQK
+215 GILTLGILFFLPK
-229 YRRYVPAQLIAL
+229 EYRKYVPAQLIAL
-241 VAVTLLSVIFFDTD
+241 VAVTLLSMIIFDTD

-260 GEIPAGLPSLVL
+260 GEIPAGLPSLVI
-272 PHINAD
+272 PHFNAD
-278 MFTTMVIDALVLG
+278 IFTAMVIDALVLG

-315 DKELRGQGLANIISG
+315 DKELRGQGFANMISG

-354 PLSGIIRALVLA
+354 PLSGIIRAVVLA
-366 LVVLVAGGLT
+366 LVVLIAGGLT

-399 FIQRAHKVN
+399 FIQRAHKVS
-408 VQGMAIMYGVML
+408 VQGMAIMYGVMF

-438 NIIIIEQ
+438 NILIIEQ
-445 LSRVQA
+445 LSREQTRTV
-451 RQVKAISDAD
+451 RSISDAD
-461 ENSVPLTDSERG
+461 GDDGDLPLTEEERAI
-473 LLDKANGKVLFF
+473 LDRANGKLLFL

-497 AISQQ
+497 AISRQ
-502 HSSISDYD
+502 HTSVSDYE

-539 ARCEVLLLCPNI
+539 AKCEVFLLCPNEQ
-551 NTRQQLEKFH
+551 TLQELEKFH
-561 VLTLVPEGNTYLFRY
+561 VVDLVPDNNTYGLRRDAL
-576 EALQASLKYVKNT
+576 EAALKYIEGGNRT
-589 DLLEPT
+589 DGMPLA

>member
-1 MSKNTVNFMLH
+1 MF
-12 IKVYKSINGNAYN
+12 G
-25 YLLKSRDF
+25 SRF
-33 FLVRTCTVFGNRF
+33 K
-46 ADINLK
+46 DINFK
-52 GDLFG
+52 GDIFG

-88 MVGFFAALFGGS
+88 MVGLFASLFGGS
-100 SSLISEPTGPMT
+100 NTLISEPTGPMT

-127 ETGMAMSF
+127 ETGMAMTF
-135 TVVIMAGAF
+135 TVVMMAGAF
-144 QVLLG
+144 QILLG
-149 TLKLG
+149 TLKMG
-154 KYITLMPY
+154 KYVTLMPY

-172 GVILIILQISPL
+172 GVILIILQLSPL
-184 LGHLAPAGG
+184 LGHAAPTGG
-193 VIGTL
+193 VLGTL
-198 SALPDNIL
+198 SALPETIS
-206 NLKFSELFL
+206 NLKFNELFL
-215 GLLTLGILFFLPQK
+215 GLLTLGILFFFPKK
-229 YRRYVPAQLIAL
+229 YRKYVPAQLVAL
-241 VAVTLLSVIFFDTD
+241 VAVTLLSVMLFDTED
-255 SIRRI
+255 IRRI
-260 GEIPAGLPSLVL
+260 GEIPAGLPSLVA
-272 PHINAD
+272 PHIDPD
-278 MFTTMVIDALVLG
+278 MFIEMVIDALVLG

-315 DKELRGQGLANIISG
+315 DKELRGQGLANMISG

-354 PLSGIIRALVLA
+354 PLSGVVRALVLA

-399 FIQRAHKVN
+399 FIQRAHKVSFS
-408 VQGMAIMYGVML
+408 GMAIMYGVML

-427 IVAVGLGVFIS
+427 IVAVGLGVFVS
-438 NIIIIEQ
+438 NIMIIER
-445 LSRVQA
+445 LSREQA

-461 ENSVPLTDSERG
+461 EDDVPLTDSERG
-473 LLDKANGKVLFF
+473 LLDRANGRVLFF

-497 AISQQ
+497 AISRQ
-502 HSSISDYD
+502 HTSISDYD

-520 MIDVTVGLALENAI
+520 MLDVTVGLALENAI

-539 ARCEVLLLCPNI
+539 AHCEVYLLCPNQR
-551 NTRQQLEKFH
+551 TREQLEKFH
-561 VLTLVPEGNTYLFRY
+561 VIDLVPDNNMYQFRY
-576 EALQASLKYVKNT
+576 EALNAAVAHVESDHYQRMTA
-589 DLLEPT
+589 

>member
-1 MSKNTVNFMLH
+1 MNF
-12 IKVYKSINGNAYN
+12 
-25 YLLKSRDF
+25 
-33 FLVRTCTVFGNRF
+33 
-46 ADINLK
+46 K
-52 GDLFG
+52 GDMFG

-88 MVGFFAALFGGS
+88 MVGLFAALFGGS

-112 VIMTAVLTSMMAKYP
+112 VIMTAVMTSMMARYP
-127 ETGMAMSF
+127 ETGMAMTF
-135 TVVIMAGAF
+135 TVVMMAGAF
-144 QVLLG
+144 QILIG

-172 GVILIILQISPL
+172 GVILIILQLSPL
-184 LGHLAPAGG
+184 LGHPAPSGG
-193 VIGTL
+193 VMGTL
-198 SALPDNIL
+198 NALPETLSDIQ
-206 NLKFSELFL
+206 FGELFL
-215 GLLTLGILFFLPQK
+215 GILTLLILFLLPDK
-229 YRRYVPAQLIAL
+229 YRKYMPAQLVAL
-241 VAVTLLSVIFFDTD
+241 IVVTLLSVIIFDTD

-260 GEIPAGLPSLVL
+260 GEIPAGLPSLVI
-272 PHINAD
+272 PTVNAE
-278 MFTTMVIDALVLG
+278 MLTAMVIDALVLG

-300 TAVIGDSLTRKEHDS
+300 TAVIGDSLTRKDHDS
-315 DKELRGQGLANIISG
+315 DKELRGQGLANMLSG

-354 PLSGIIRALVLA
+354 PLSGVIRALVLA
-366 LVVLVAGGLT
+366 LVVLVAGSLT

-399 FIQRAHKVN
+399 FIQRAHKVSL
-408 VQGMAIMYGVML
+408 QGMAIMYGVML

-427 IVAVGLGVFIS
+427 IAAVGLGVFIS
-438 NIIIIEQ
+438 NIIIIER
-445 LSRVQA
+445 LSREQA
-451 RQVKAISDAD
+451 RKVKAISDAD
-461 ENSVPLTDSERG
+461 DNDVPLTDSERS
-473 LLDKANGKVLFF
+473 LLDRANGKVLFF

-497 AISQQ
+497 AISRQ
-502 HSSISDYD
+502 HNSIDDYD
-510 VMILDLTDVP
+510 AMILDLSDVP

-539 ARCEVLLLCPNI
+539 TNCEVYLLCPNES
-551 NTRQQLEKFH
+551 TLEQLEKFH
-561 VLTLVPEGNTYLFRY
+561 VLDLVPEHNSFKFRY
-576 EALQASLKYVKNT
+576 EALNAALEYVGVDEN
-589 DLLEPT
+589 

>member
-1 MSKNTVNFMLH
+1 MF
-12 IKVYKSINGNAYN
+12 G
-25 YLLKSRDF
+25 SRF
-33 FLVRTCTVFGNRF
+33 E
-46 ADINLK
+46 DINFK
-52 GDLFG
+52 GDVFG

-88 MVGFFAALFGGS
+88 MVGLFASLFGGS
-100 SSLISEPTGPMT
+100 NTLISEPTGPMT

-127 ETGMAMSF
+127 ETGMAMTF
-135 TVVIMAGAF
+135 TVVMMAGAF
-144 QVLLG
+144 QILLG

-154 KYITLMPY
+154 KYVTLMPY

-172 GVILIILQISPL
+172 GVILIILQLSPL
-184 LGHLAPAGG
+184 MGHAAPSGG
-193 VIGTL
+193 VLGTL
-198 SALPDNIL
+198 SALPETIS

-215 GLLTLGILFFLPQK
+215 GLLTLGILFFFPKQ
-229 YRRYVPAQLIAL
+229 YRKYVPAQLVAL
-241 VAVTLLSVIFFDTD
+241 VAVTLLSVILFDTED
-255 SIRRI
+255 IRRI
-260 GEIPAGLPSLVL
+260 GEIPAGLPSLVA
-272 PHINAD
+272 PYIDTD
-278 MFTTMVIDALVLG
+278 MFVEMVIDALVLG

-315 DKELRGQGLANIISG
+315 DKELRGQGLANMISG

-354 PLSGIIRALVLA
+354 PLSGVIRALMLA

-399 FIQRAHKVN
+399 FIQRAHKVSFS
-408 VQGMAIMYGVML
+408 GMAVMYGVML

-438 NIIIIEQ
+438 NIIIIER
-445 LSRVQA
+445 LSREQA

-461 ENSVPLTDSERG
+461 EDDVPLTDSERG
-473 LLDKANGKVLFF
+473 LLDRANGKVLFF

-497 AISQQ
+497 AISRQ

-539 ARCEVLLLCPNI
+539 ANCAVYLLCPNER
-551 NTRQQLEKFH
+551 TREQLEKFH
-561 VLTLVPEGNTYLFRY
+561 VIDLVPDENMYQFRY
-576 EALQASLKYVKNT
+576 EALNAAVGHVEADQYQRITA
-589 DLLEPT
+589 

>member
-1 MSKNTVNFMLH
+1 MFGQRFESVNF
-12 IKVYKSINGNAYN
+12 
-25 YLLKSRDF
+25 
-33 FLVRTCTVFGNRF
+33 
-46 ADINLK
+46 K

-88 MVGFFAALFGGS
+88 MVGLFASLFGGS
-100 SSLISEPTGPMT
+100 STLISEPTGPMT
-112 VIMTAVLTSMMAKYP
+112 VIMTAVLTSMVAKYP
-127 ETGMAMSF
+127 ETGIAMTF
-135 TVVIMAGAF
+135 TVVMMAGAF
-144 QVLLG
+144 QILLG

-172 GVILIILQISPL
+172 GIILIILQLSPL
-184 LGHLAPAGG
+184 LGHAAPAGG

-198 SALPDNIL
+198 KALPDTLAHLDI
-206 NLKFSELFL
+206 KELFL
-215 GLLTLGILFFLPQK
+215 GVLTLGVLFLFPQQ
-229 YRRYVPAQLIAL
+229 YRKYVPAQLVAL
-241 VAVTLLSVIFFDTD
+241 VAVTLISVIIFDTD

-260 GEIPAGLPSLVL
+260 GEIPAGLPSIVI
-272 PHINAD
+272 PTINSD
-278 MFTTMVIDALVLG
+278 MFMTMVIDALVLG

-315 DKELRGQGLANIISG
+315 DKELRGQGLANMISG

-354 PLSGIIRALVLA
+354 PLSGVFRAAVLA

-399 FIQRAHKVN
+399 FIQRAHKVSFA
-408 VQGMAIMYGVML
+408 GMAIMYGVML

-438 NIIIIEQ
+438 NIIIIER
-445 LSRVQA
+445 LSREQA

-461 ENSVPLTDSERG
+461 EDDVPLTDSERR

-497 AISQQ
+497 AIARQ
-502 HSSISDYD
+502 HSSISDYE

-534 KDALD
+534 NDALD
-539 ARCEVLLLCPNI
+539 ANCKVYLLCPNEK
-551 NTRQQLEKFH
+551 TREQLEKFH
-561 VLTLVPEGNTYLFRY
+561 VTDLVPDENTFKFRY
-576 EALQASLKYVKNT
+576 EALKSAIRYVSP
-589 DLLEPT
+589 DEI

>member
-1 MSKNTVNFMLH
+1 ML
-12 IKVYKSINGNAYN
+12 
-25 YLLKSRDF
+25 
-33 FLVRTCTVFGNRF
+33 FGNRF
-46 ADINLK
+46 EDINFK
-52 GDLFG
+52 GDIFG

-88 MVGFFAALFGGS
+88 MVGLFASLFGGS
-100 SSLISEPTGPMT
+100 NTLISEPTGPMT
-112 VIMTAVLTSMMAKYP
+112 VIMTAVLTSMMVKYP
-127 ETGMAMSF
+127 ETGMAMTF
-135 TVVIMAGAF
+135 TVVMMAGAF
-144 QVLLG
+144 QILLG

-154 KYITLMPY
+154 KYVTLMPY

-172 GVILIILQISPL
+172 GVILIILQLSPL
-184 LGHLAPAGG
+184 LGHAAPSGG
-193 VIGTL
+193 VLGTL
-198 SALPDNIL
+198 SALPETIS

-215 GLLTLGILFFLPQK
+215 GLLTLGILFFFPK
-229 YRRYVPAQLIAL
+229 HYRKYVPAQLVAL
-241 VAVTLLSVIFFDTD
+241 VAVTLLSVMLFDTD
-255 SIRRI
+255 DIRRI
-260 GEIPAGLPSLVL
+260 GEIPAGLPSLVS
-272 PHINAD
+272 PHINPD
-278 MFTTMVIDALVLG
+278 MFVEMVIDALVLG

-315 DKELRGQGLANIISG
+315 DKELRGQGLANMISG

-354 PLSGIIRALVLA
+354 PLSGVVRALMLA

-399 FIQRAHKVN
+399 FIQRAHKVSFS
-408 VQGMAIMYGVML
+408 GMAVMYGVML

-438 NIIIIEQ
+438 NIIIIER
-445 LSRVQA
+445 LSREQA

-461 ENSVPLTDSERG
+461 EDDVPLTDSERG
-473 LLDKANGKVLFF
+473 LLDRANGTVLFF

-497 AISQQ
+497 AISRQ
-502 HSSISDYD
+502 HSSIADYEA
-510 VMILDLTDVP
+510 MILDLTDVP

-539 ARCEVLLLCPNI
+539 ANCEVYLLCPNQR
-551 NTRQQLEKFH
+551 TREQLEKFH
-561 VLTLVPEGNTYLFRY
+561 VIDLVPAANIYRFRY
-576 EALQASLKYVKNT
+576 EALNAAVAHVEEAQYQRITA
-589 DLLEPT
+589 

>member
-1 MSKNTVNFMLH
+1 ML
-12 IKVYKSINGNAYN
+12 
-25 YLLKSRDF
+25 
-33 FLVRTCTVFGNRF
+33 FGHRF
-46 ADINLK
+46 KDMNLK

-57 GVTTAIISL
+57 GVTTAVISL

-112 VIMTAVLTSMMAKYP
+112 VIMTAVLTTMMAKYP
-127 ETGMAMSF
+127 ETGLAISF
-135 TVVIMAGAF
+135 TIVMMAGAF
-144 QVLLG
+144 QILLG

-172 GVILIILQISPL
+172 GVILIIMQLSPL
-184 LGHLAPAGG
+184 LGQASPAGG
-193 VIGTL
+193 VTGTL
-198 SALPDNIL
+198 LSLPTLLFNI
-206 NLKFSELFL
+206 KFSELFL
-215 GLLTLGILFFLPQK
+215 ALLTLSILFFLPK
-229 YRRYVPAQLIAL
+229 TYRKYVPAQLVAL
-241 VAVTLLSVIFFDTD
+241 VAVTLISMLLFNNED
-255 SIRRI
+255 IRRI
-260 GEIPAGLPSLVL
+260 GEIPAGLPSLVI
-272 PHINAD
+272 PHFNTEI
-278 MFTTMVIDALVLG
+278 FTTMVIDALVLG

-300 TAVIGDSLTRKEHDS
+300 TAVIGDSLTRKEHDP
-315 DKELRGQGLANIISG
+315 DKELRGQGIANMISG

-354 PLSGIIRALVLA
+354 PLSGIIRALVLT
-366 LVVLVAGGLT
+366 LVVLVAAGLT

-399 FIQRAHKVN
+399 FIQRAHKVSI
-408 VQGMAIMYGVML
+408 QGMAIMYGVML

-438 NIIIIEQ
+438 NIIVIER
-445 LSRVQA
+445 LSREQA
-451 RQVKAISDAD
+451 RQVKAISDSD
-461 ENSVPLTDSERG
+461 GDDVPLNSRERK
-473 LLDKANGKVLFF
+473 LLEKANGKVLFF

-497 AISQQ
+497 AISRQ
-502 HSSISDYD
+502 HTRVAEYD

-520 MIDVTVGLALENAI
+520 MIDETVGLALENAV
-534 KDALD
+534 KDAFD
-539 ARCEVLLLCPNI
+539 AQCEVFLLCPNEQ
-551 NTRQQLEKFH
+551 TRQQLEKCN
-561 VLTLVPEGNTYLFRY
+561 VLDLVPNNNIYSFRD
-576 EALQASLKYVKNT
+576 EALQAALTHVESHQSQ
-589 DLLEPT
+589 